1 MTTSHE
7 PMITQNAKDEIRSL
21 LRRHYPQ
28 LAERQLQEDIAE
40 VGNIMQFKAGELIM
54 DFGAYVKLIPLIIE
68 GSIKVSR
75 EDEDGNE
82 LFLYY
87 LQPGETCS
95 MSFTCCL
102 MDKKSEIRTVAEENT
117 TLIGIPTRYMDEWM
131 TRYPSWKNFVMTSY
145 DNRMLE
151 LVRTI
156 DSIAFK
162 RMDER
167 LVDYLEKK
175 AEANQSRTLQATHQ
189 EIAYDLNASREA
201 VSRLLKQLEKDG
213 VVQLGRNRIDLVE

>member
-1 MTTSHE
+1 
-7 PMITQNAKDEIRSL
+7 MITEKARPEILSLIRQN
-21 LRRHYPQ
+21 YPQ
-28 LAERQLQEDIAE
+28 LAERNLQEEIANE
-40 VGNIMQFKAGELIM
+40 GTIMHFKAGSLIM
-54 DFGAYVKLIPLIIE
+54 DFGAYVKIMPLIIK

-75 EDEDGNE
+75 EDEEGNE

-87 LQPGETCS
+87 LKPGETCS

-102 MDKKSEIRTVAEENT
+102 MDKKSEIRTVAEEDT
-117 TLIGIPTRYMDEWM
+117 TLIGIPTRFMDEWM
-131 TRYPSWKNFVMTSY
+131 SRYPSWKNFVMTSY

-162 RMDER
+162 KMDER
-167 LVDYLEKK
+167 LMDYLEQK
-175 AEANQSRTLQATHQ
+175 AEANDSRTLTATHQ

-201 VSRLLKQLEKDG
+201 ISRLLKQLEKDG
-213 VVQLGRNRIDLVE
+213 VVQLGRNRIELL

>member
-1 MTTSHE
+1 
-7 PMITQNAKDEIRSL
+7 MITEKARPEILSL
-21 LRRHYPQ
+21 IRQHYPQ
-28 LAERQLQEDIAE
+28 LAERKLQDEIANE
-40 VGNIMQFKAGELIM
+40 GTIMHFKAGSLIM
-54 DFGAYVKLIPLIIE
+54 DFGAYVKIMPLIIK

-75 EDEDGNE
+75 EDEEGNE

-87 LQPGETCS
+87 LKPGETCS

-102 MDKKSEIRTVAEENT
+102 MDKKSEIRTVAEEDT
-117 TLIGIPTRYMDEWM
+117 TLIGIPTRFMDEWM
-131 TRYPSWKNFVMTSY
+131 SRYLSWKNFVMTSY

-162 RMDER
+162 KMDER
-167 LVDYLEKK
+167 LMDYLEQK
-175 AEANQSRTLQATHQ
+175 AEANDSRTLNATHQ

-213 VVQLGRNRIDLVE
+213 VVQLGRNRIELL

>member
-1 MTTSHE
+1 
-7 PMITQNAKDEIRSL
+7 MIAERARPEVLSLIRQ
-21 LRRHYPQ
+21 HYPQ
-28 LAERQLQEDIAE
+28 IAERNLQDEIAD
-40 VGNIMQFKAGELIM
+40 VATIMHFKAGELIM
-54 DFGAYVKLIPLIIE
+54 DFGAYVKLVPLIIE

-75 EDEDGNE
+75 EDEEGHE

-102 MDKKSEIRTVAEENT
+102 MDKKSEIRTMAEEDT
-117 TLIGIPTRYMDEWM
+117 TLIGIPTRYMDLWM

-145 DNRMLE
+145 DRRMME

-162 RMDER
+162 KMDER
-167 LVDYLEKK
+167 LMDYLEKK
-175 AEANQSRTLQATHQ
+175 AEANKNRTLQATHQ

-213 VVQLGRNRIDLVE
+213 VVALGRNRIELL

>member
-1 MTTSHE
+1 
-7 PMITQNAKDEIRSL
+7 MITEKARPEILSL
-21 LRRHYPQ
+21 IRQHYPQ
-28 LAERQLQEDIAE
+28 LAERNLQDAIADE
-40 VGNIMQFKAGELIM
+40 GTIMHFKAGSLIM
-54 DFGAYVKLIPLIIE
+54 DFGAYVKIMPLIIK

-75 EDEDGNE
+75 EDEEGNE

-87 LQPGETCS
+87 LKPGETCS

-102 MDKKSEIRTVAEENT
+102 MDKKSEIRTVAEEDT
-117 TLIGIPTRYMDEWM
+117 TLIGIPTRFMDEWM
-131 TRYPSWKNFVMTSY
+131 SRYPSWKNFVMTSY

-162 RMDER
+162 KMDER
-167 LVDYLEKK
+167 LMDYLEQK
-175 AEANQSRTLQATHQ
+175 AEANNSRTLNATHQ

-201 VSRLLKQLEKDG
+201 ISRLLKQLEKDG
-213 VVQLGRNRIDLVE
+213 VVQLGRNRIELL

>member
-1 MTTSHE
+1 
-7 PMITQNAKDEIRSL
+7 MIAERARPEVLSLIRQ
-21 LRRHYPQ
+21 HYPQ
-28 LAERQLQEDIAE
+28 IAERNLQDEIAD
-40 VGNIMQFKAGELIM
+40 VATIMHFKAGELIM
-54 DFGAYVKLIPLIIE
+54 DFGAYVKLVPLIIE

-75 EDEDGNE
+75 EDEEGHE

-102 MDKKSEIRTVAEENT
+102 MDKKSEIRTMAEEDT
-117 TLIGIPTRYMDEWM
+117 TLIGIPTRYMDLWM

-145 DNRMLE
+145 DRRMME

-162 RMDER
+162 KMDER
-167 LVDYLEKK
+167 LLDYLEKK
-175 AEANQSRTLQATHQ
+175 AEANKNRTLQATHQ

-213 VVQLGRNRIDLVE
+213 VVALGRNRIELL

>member
-1 MTTSHE
+1 
-7 PMITQNAKDEIRSL
+7 MITEKASPEILSL
-21 LRRHYPQ
+21 IRQHYPQ
-28 LAERQLQEDIAE
+28 LAERNLQEDIANE
-40 VGNIMQFKAGELIM
+40 GTIMHFKSGSLIM
-54 DFGAYVKLIPLIIE
+54 DFGAYVKIMPLIIK

-75 EDEDGNE
+75 EDEEGNE

-87 LQPGETCS
+87 LMPGETCS

-102 MDKKSEIRTVAEENT
+102 MDKKSEIRTVAEEDT
-117 TLIGIPTRYMDEWM
+117 TLIGIPTRFMDEWM
-131 TRYPSWKNFVMTSY
+131 SRYPSWKNFVMTSY
-145 DNRMLE
+145 DNRMME

-162 RMDER
+162 KMDQR
-167 LVDYLEKK
+167 LMEYLEQK
-175 AEANQSRTLQATHQ
+175 AEANNNHTLNATHQ

-213 VVQLGRNRIDLVE
+213 VVQLGRNRIELL